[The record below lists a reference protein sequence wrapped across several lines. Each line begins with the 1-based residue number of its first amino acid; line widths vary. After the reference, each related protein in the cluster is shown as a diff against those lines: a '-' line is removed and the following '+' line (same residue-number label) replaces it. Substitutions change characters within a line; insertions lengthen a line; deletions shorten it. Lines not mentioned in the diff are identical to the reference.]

1 MAERKVR
8 RALVS
13 VSDKTGVV
21 EFVKGLVALGVEIL
35 STGGTAR
42 TLREAGLA
50 VKDVSEYTGF
60 PEIMD
65 GRVKTLH
72 PKVHGALLAV
82 RNNPAHQKAMAA
94 LDIQPI
100 DMVVVNLYPF
110 EQTVA
115 RPECTIAE
123 AVENIDIG
131 GPSMLRSAAK
141 NNAYV
146 AVVSNPAR
154 YGEVLA
160 ELQAKSGAL
169 SDETR
174 FALAAEAFATTAR
187 YDAAIARY
195 FAAERGV
202 EFPDTL
208 ALSFAKLTGLRYG
221 ENPHQRAACYREVR
235 GEKVGVPW
243 AVAVSGS
250 KELSYNNILDADA
263 AWRLAREFA
272 GARQPDAGAAAV
284 IIKHT
289 NPCGCG
295 VGETL
300 RDAYVRAYLGDPL
313 SAFGGILAVNRPL
326 DRVTAEEVVERREFL
341 AGFRG
346 GGEPP
351 ASFLE
356 VIIAPDYEAGTL
368 EVLQGARWGKSVRIL
383 KEDHPV
389 EPGQPAFEWE
399 YRRVAGGLLVQS
411 GDNSLWEE
419 GALKVVTKRAPT
431 DEEMQALRFAW
442 VVAKHT
448 KSNAIVLASADT
460 VVGVGAGQ
468 MSRIDAFFI
477 ACRKAAGREKGAV
490 LASDAFFPYQ
500 DVVEGAAA
508 AGVTAII
515 EPGGA
520 MRDDLSIEAAD
531 AHGIAMVFTGQRH
544 FRH

>member
-1 MAERKVR
+1 MADRRVR

-13 VSDKTGVV
+13 VSDKAGVV

-42 TLREAGLA
+42 ALREAGVA

-60 PEIMD
+60 PEMMD

-82 RNNPAHQKAMAA
+82 RDNPEHQKAMAS
-94 LDIQPI
+94 LGIQPI

-110 EQTVA
+110 ERTVA

-146 AVVSNPAR
+146 AVVSNAAR
-154 YGEVLA
+154 YADVLA
-160 ELQAKSGAL
+160 ELRAKGGAL

-174 FALAAEAFATTAR
+174 FALAEEAFEMTAR
-187 YDAAIARY
+187 YDAAIAGY
-195 FAAERGV
+195 LAAERGV

-208 ALSFAKLTGLRYG
+208 TISFAKLAELRYG
-221 ENPHQRAACYREVR
+221 ENPHQRAAGYRDVR
-235 GEKVGVPW
+235 GEKVGIPG
-243 AVAVSGS
+243 AVALSGN
-250 KELSYNNILDADA
+250 KDLSYNNILDADA
-263 AWRLAREFA
+263 AWRLAREFEA
-272 GARQPDAGAAAV
+272 PAAV

-295 VGETL
+295 LGETL
-300 RDAYVRAYLGDPL
+300 RDAYVRAYRGDPL

-326 DRVTAEEVVERREFL
+326 DRETAEEVVERKEFL
-341 AGFRG
+341 AGYRG
-346 GGEPP
+346 EGEPP

-356 VIIAPDYEAGTL
+356 VVVAPDYEDGAL

-383 KEDHPV
+383 KEDHPL

-419 GALKVVTKRAPT
+419 DALKVVTKRAPT
-431 DEEMQALRFAW
+431 DEEMEAVRFAW
-442 VVAKHT
+442 VVAKHA
-448 KSNAIVLASADT
+448 KSNAIVLAASDM

-468 MSRIDAFFI
+468 MSRIDAFAI
-477 ACRKAAGREKGAV
+477 ACRKAEGREKGAV

-508 AGVTAII
+508 AGITAII
-515 EPGGA
+515 QPGGA

>member
-8 RALVS
+8 RGLVS

-72 PKVHGALLAV
+72 PKVHGGLLAV
-82 RNNPAHQKAMAA
+82 RNNPAHQKAMAS

-160 ELQAKSGAL
+160 ELEAKGGAL

-174 FALAAEAFATTAR
+174 FALAAEAFAMTAR

-208 ALSFAKLTGLRYG
+208 ALSFAKLTELRYG
-221 ENPHQRAACYREVR
+221 ENPHQRAACYRDLR
-235 GEKVGVPW
+235 GEKVGIPW
-243 AVAVSGS
+243 ATPVSGS
-250 KELSYNNILDADA
+250 KELSYNNLLDADA
-263 AWRLAREFA
+263 AWRLAREFE
-272 GARQPDAGAAAV
+272 GPAAV

-300 RDAYVRAYLGDPL
+300 CDAYVRAYRGDPL
-313 SAFGGILAVNRPL
+313 SAFGGILGLARPL
-326 DRVTAEEVVERREFL
+326 DRQTAEEVVERRQFL
-341 AGFRG
+341 AAYRG
-346 GGEPP
+346 EGEPP
-351 ASFLE
+351 ASFFE
-356 VIIAPDYEAGTL
+356 VIVAPDYEGGAL
-368 EVLQGARWGKSVRIL
+368 EVLQRARWGKSVRIL

-411 GDNSLWEE
+411 GDNSLWED
-419 GALKVVTKRAPT
+419 GALKVVTKRVPT
-431 DEEMQALRFAW
+431 GEEMKALQFAW
-442 VVAKHT
+442 VVAKHA

-468 MSRIDAFFI
+468 MSRIDAFYI
-477 ACRKAAGREKGAV
+477 ACRKAEGREKGAV

-508 AGVTAII
+508 AGITAVIQ
-515 EPGGA
+515 PGGA

-531 AHGIAMVFTGQRH
+531 AHGMAMVFTGQRH

>member
-1 MAERKVR
+1 MSKGKVR

-21 EFVKGLVALGVEIL
+21 EFVRGLVALGVEVL

-42 TLREAGLA
+42 VLREAG
-50 VKDVSEYTGF
+50 VPVTEVSDYTGF

-82 RNNPAHQKAMAA
+82 RDDPEHRKQMEQ

-110 EQTVA
+110 EETVA
-115 RPECTIAE
+115 RADAE
-123 AVENIDIG
+123 RSEAIEQIDIG

-141 NNAYV
+141 NHAYV
-146 AVVSNPAR
+146 AVVSDPGR

-160 ELQAKSGAL
+160 ELQAAGGAL
-169 SDETR
+169 CEETR
-174 FALAAEAFATTAR
+174 FGLAREAFELTAR

-195 FAAERGV
+195 LAAEAGE

-208 ALSFAKLTGLRYG
+208 PLTFTRTAQLRYG
-221 ENPHQRAACYREVR
+221 ENPHQRAACYRDTQGTR
-235 GEKVGVPW
+235 QGIPW
-243 AVAVSGS
+243 AEKTSG
-250 KELSYNNILDADA
+250 ERDLSFNNILDADA
-263 AWRLAREFA
+263 AWRLAREFD
-272 GARQPDAGAAAV
+272 QPAAV
-284 IIKHT
+284 LVKHT

-300 RDAYVRAYLGDPL
+300 LEAYLRAYRCDPV

-326 DRVTAEEVVERREFL
+326 DGETAEEIVERRRFL
-341 AGFRG
+341 AEYRG
-346 GGEPP
+346 EGEPP

-356 VIIAPDYEAGTL
+356 VIVAPDYEPEAL
-368 EVLQGARWGKSVRIL
+368 KVLRGARWGKSVRIL
-383 KEDHPV
+383 KEPSGAV
-389 EPGQPAFEWE
+389 PGGSSPGWD
-399 YRRVAGGLLVQS
+399 YRRVVGGLLVQS
-411 GDNSLWEE
+411 GDDSLWDEA
-419 GALKVVTKRAPT
+419 ALKPVTKREPT
-431 DEEMQALRFAW
+431 EEEWEALRLAW

-448 KSNAIVLASADT
+448 KSNAIVLARPGE

-468 MSRIDAFFI
+468 MSRIDAFHI
-477 ACRKAAGREKGAV
+477 ARRKAAGRDKGAV
-490 LASDAFFPYQ
+490 LASDAFFPYP
-500 DVVEGAAA
+500 DVVEAAA
-508 AGVTAII
+508 AAALTAII
-515 EPGGA
+515 QPGGA
-520 MRDDLSIEAAD
+520 RRDELSIQSAD
-531 AHGIAMVFTGQRH
+531 SHDMAMVFTGQRH